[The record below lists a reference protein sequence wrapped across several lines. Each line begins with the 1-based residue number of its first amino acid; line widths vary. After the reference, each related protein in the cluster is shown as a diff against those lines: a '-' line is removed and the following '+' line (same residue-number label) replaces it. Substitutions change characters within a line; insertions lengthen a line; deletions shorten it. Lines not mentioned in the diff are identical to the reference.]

1 MNNSYGG
8 YGNAGAMDMS
18 VDAGLRSFMLGV
30 YNKMGLGLL
39 LSAGLAYAVG
49 TVPALTSLVF
59 GTALFEVVRW
69 GPIVL
74 LLGSAFFMR
83 RPSPLGSALLYWSI
97 VTMIG
102 MGLGIWVVAAEAT
115 MAGDQSAQL
124 QSASG
129 TLITSSYSTIATA
142 FGLTASSFLGLSL
155 WGYTTKRNLSG
166 IGSFLFMAIWG
177 AFALGMIN
185 VFLVQSQGLELIIQI
200 AFLALMAGLVAW
212 QTQSLK
218 TSYYAMQGDQR
229 SLAVM
234 TNMGALNLYIAF
246 VNIFQIL
253 MSLLGRD

>member
-1 MNNSYGG
+1 MNNGYGG

-102 MGLGIWVVAAEAT
+102 MGLGIWVFAAEQAVP
-115 MAGDQSAQL
+115 L

-129 TLITSSYSTIATA
+129 TSVTSSYSTIATA

-200 AFLALMAGLVAW
+200 VFLALMAGIVAW

>member
-1 MNNSYGG
+1 MNNSYDG

-97 VTMIG
+97 VTLIG
-102 MGLGIWVVAAEAT
+102 MGLGIWVFAAEQAVP
-115 MAGDQSAQL
+115 L

-129 TLITSSYSTIATA
+129 TSVTASYSTIATA

-177 AFALGMIN
+177 AFALGMVNI
-185 VFLVQSQGLELIIQI
+185 FFVQSQGLELIIQI
-200 AFLALMAGLVAW
+200 VFLALMAGIVAW